1 MVVSPLMAREHAWQ
15 HHNQSGSEVQMIPN
29 CNKKFSFTWLLRMYL
44 IPPSQN
50 NTPMN
55 QILCHKS
62 THIGYQINVQ
72 QYRVLLTA
80 TSWDHQNKNIIKK
93 SKKGTGG
100 YLPPTGLRN
109 LSHVRCFLQGQHCDF
124 PAILVQS
131 PEFLTC
137 FYFALVEM
145 YVPQAHID
153 SSSIKQ

>member
-93 SKKGTGG
+93 VKKGPEATS
-100 YLPPTGLRN
+100 LRPDSETSPMLDASYRDSIVIFQLYQ
-109 LSHVRCFLQGQHCDF
+109 LSHPNF
-124 PAILVQS
+124 
-131 PEFLTC
+131 
-137 FYFALVEM
+137 
-145 YVPQAHID
+145 
-153 SSSIKQ
+153 